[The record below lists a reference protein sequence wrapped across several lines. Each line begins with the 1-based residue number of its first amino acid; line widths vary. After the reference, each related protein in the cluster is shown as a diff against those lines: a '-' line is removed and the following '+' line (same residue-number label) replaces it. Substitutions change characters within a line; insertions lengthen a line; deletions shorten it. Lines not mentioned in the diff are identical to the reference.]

1 MGKSD
6 NASEFLDL
14 YRRLEGCI
22 RERYDVPEKHG
33 PVAWLGRNP
42 GRAFKSVAGALKYC
56 AEVRNLLS
64 HQESVDG
71 DYAVEPSDSMLT
83 LLRNT
88 LAAVENPPKAIDH
101 AVSMQNVFSATA
113 EDCVRPVLRE
123 MAENATPTYLSWRMA
138 SFAVCSAR
146 TRCSPTYT
154 VKGLFALTT
163 RRHSLRLPSC
173 SQWTLMPLN
182 HLGSCHVR

>member
-14 YRRLEGCI
+14 YRKLEGCI
-22 RERYDVPEKHG
+22 REHYDVPEKHG

-42 GRAFKSVAGALKYC
+42 GRAFRSVAGALKYC

-83 LLRNT
+83 LCAIRLRRSRILPRQST
-88 LAAVENPPKAIDH
+88 TPCPYRMCFRQLRR
-101 AVSMQNVFSATA
+101 TA
-113 EDCVRPVLRE
+113 
-123 MAENATPTYLSWRMA
+123 
-138 SFAVCSAR
+138 
-146 TRCSPTYT
+146 
-154 VKGLFALTT
+154 
-163 RRHSLRLPSC
+163 
-173 SQWTLMPLN
+173 
-182 HLGSCHVR
+182 